1 MKRVICALLLLAFLS
16 PALASAADNKMPDA
30 TPSSYIAL
38 LYEKLTNQSGKS
50 PDFVGWVKDWSKY
63 KKADFME
70 RQKIMDEKVKSLEN
84 TYRLLTWAEPI
95 VIKAKVQISAYSPLG
110 KGFFVQNFTDMTFF
124 RFYHMGQ
131 GYAVIPNGMANY
143 QWLKAPPGMAD
154 IVMRETKNG
163 TEAIVTITMT
173 SMKADPEP
181 MVMGNRKY
189 KLLMAEVSKIEL
201 WSRDRKNIIWDD
213 QIGSRDPTQRKLLNL
228 RQ

>member
-1 MKRVICALLLLAFLS
+1 MLMLLMS
-16 PALASAADNKMPDA
+16 PAFALAADNKMPDA
-30 TPSSYIAL
+30 TPASHVAL
-38 LYEKLTNQSGKS
+38 LYEKLADRSGKM
-50 PDFVGWVKDWSKY
+50 PDFASWVKNWSKY
-63 KKADFME
+63 KKADFMQ
-70 RQKIMDEKVKSLEN
+70 RQALMDEKVKSLEN
-84 TYRLLTWAEPI
+84 TYRLMTWAEPI
-95 VIKAKVQISAYSPLG
+95 VIKTKVKISAYSHLG

-154 IVMRETKNG
+154 IVMRETQNG
-163 TEAIVTITMT
+163 QEAVVTITMT
-173 SMKADPEP
+173 SMKADPNP
-181 MVMGNRKY
+181 MAMGKRQY

-213 QIGSRDPTQRKLLNL
+213 QIGSSDRTRKKLLNL